1 MSTFFKK
8 HWLILVLIVVG
19 FLLYANSFGNR
30 MFWDDDDNILK
41 NQYIKDWQYFPRYF
55 SENLIA
61 GAGLMSNY
69 WRPLLLTVFSLEWK
83 LWGSWPPGYHL
94 VNTFFHTANAL
105 LLFFV
110 LFRFFQ
116 NRRLAFL
123 TALVF
128 LIHPLQTEAV
138 TYVSG
143 LADPLSVFF
152 ILLGLLF
159 YLKFEQSG
167 APPWENKWFW
177 LSLLSSAL
185 ALLAKETAIVLPVLI
200 FLAGFSSQKPEE
212 RIGERLK
219 ASAKKF
225 WPFLALALI
234 YFLLRATTLN
244 FVNTFNLYNETNV
257 FTANFLVRLL
267 TFFRVLVI
275 YFSLLFWPQN
285 LHMERSVVLAN
296 SWSSPDVVL
305 GAFLFFGLLALAFFS
320 LLSRPRA
327 ILGFGLI
334 WFFIGLAPT
343 SNLLIPVS
351 GLLYE
356 HWLYLPLAGI
366 FLILIWLGFWVSGKY
381 PFSRNFLL
389 ILLAIFLAFL
399 ARQTFVRNR
408 EWRDPITFY
417 NQTLKYAPGSYRV
430 INNLGMAYADKG
442 DPLRAEKTYQLAI
455 QLDPK
460 NPVAWHNLANA
471 YRDTGRADLAI
482 EDFKKAISLDPQFFF
497 SYNALVSLYLEKKD
511 YGQARQVL
519 ESYLQYSPAQ
529 VETLV
534 LLSRISFEDKD
545 YAAALG
551 YLRRAHDL
559 NPQNALIEGSI
570 ADLEKLIESKP

>member
-1 MSTFFKK
+1 MLKLSPNRLAVFF
-8 HWLILVLIVVG
+8 LILIG
-19 FLLYANSFGNR
+19 FSLYANSFGNQ

-69 WRPLLLTVFSLEWK
+69 WRPLLLTVFSVEWK
-83 LWGSWPPGYHL
+83 LWGNWPPGYHFI
-94 VNTFFHTANAL
+94 NTLFHTGNAL
-105 LLFFV
+105 LLFFL
-110 LFRFFQ
+110 LFRLFQ
-116 NRRLAFL
+116 NRQLAFL

-152 ILLGLLF
+152 ILLGLIF
-159 YLKFEQSG
+159 YLKFDQSG
-167 APPWENKWFW
+167 APFLESKWFW
-177 LSLLSSAL
+177 LSFLMSTL
-185 ALLAKETAIVLPVLI
+185 ALLSKETAIVMPVLI
-200 FLAGFSSQKPEE
+200 FLLGFFSQKPAEG
-212 RIGERLK
+212 IGERLK
-219 ASAKKF
+219 VSVRKF

-257 FTANFLVRLL
+257 FTANFLVRLF

-275 YFSLLFWPQN
+275 YFGLLFWPQS

-296 SWSSPDVVL
+296 SPFSPDVIL
-305 GAFLFFGLLALAFFS
+305 GGFLFFGLLALAFFS
-320 LLSRPRA
+320 LPFQRRA
-327 ILGFGLI
+327 VLGFGLI

-356 HWLYLPLAGI
+356 HWLYFPLVGI
-366 FLILIWLGFWVSGKY
+366 FLILIWLGLWVSKKY

-399 ARQTFVRNR
+399 ARQTFIRNR

-417 NQTLKYAPGSYRV
+417 NQTLKYTPWSYRV
-430 INNLGMAYADKG
+430 INNLGMAYADHG
-442 DPLRAEKTYQLAI
+442 DSVQAEKTYRSAI
-455 QLDPK
+455 QLDPE
-460 NPVAWHNLANA
+460 NPVAWHNLANV
-471 YRDTGRADLAI
+471 YRDTSRIDLAI
-482 EDFKKAISLDPQFFF
+482 GGFKKAISLNPKFFF
-497 SYNALVSLYLEKKD
+497 SYNALIGLYLEKKD
-511 YGQARQVL
+511 YGSALEVL
-519 ESYLQYSPAQ
+519 DGLKKQFPG
-529 VETLV
+529 
-534 LLSRISFEDKD
+534 DK
-545 YAAALG
+545 
-551 YLRRAHDL
+551 
-559 NPQNALIEGSI
+559 N
-570 ADLEKLIESKP
+570 IESFILYTKELSEKR